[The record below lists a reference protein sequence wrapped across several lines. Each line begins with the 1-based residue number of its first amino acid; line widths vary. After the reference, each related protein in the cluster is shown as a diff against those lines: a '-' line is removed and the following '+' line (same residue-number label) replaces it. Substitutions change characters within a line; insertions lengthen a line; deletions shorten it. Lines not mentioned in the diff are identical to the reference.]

1 MTASTLIQALKESTR
16 AFLREKT
23 GNYTAPEPRRR
34 SEGFRRL
41 APALA
46 CAALLVVGLSGYQ
59 AYFTPTSAIS
69 IDINPSVEL
78 EINRFDRVITVEG
91 LNDDGTALAA
101 ELNVRFLSYDDALE
115 QIIASDAIQQCL
127 ADDGVLSIVVSGDNE
142 VQQQEIL
149 SCAQRCTSGESN
161 AHCYAGS
168 SEDLAEAQALGLPL
182 GKYHAYEELHALI
195 RALRGG
201 GRRHD
206 HAGAP
211 GTGSMPAR
219 TAMKRSPMEAEA
231 VSISME
237 AAGTS
242 MNRVKTAGAMLRLLL
257 FWQKKGTNRPGWA
270 VGPHGAVRPDS
281 KGMVTGSKPAV
292 RHRFRRRSSCSQHCG
307 LPLWHI
313 HW

>member
-1 MTASTLIQALKESTR
+1 MSKNLKEAFDSIHADPALKESTR

-34 SEGFRRL
+34 SGGFRRL

-101 ELNVRFLSYDDALE
+101 ELNVRFMSYDDALE

-182 GKYHAYEELHALI
+182 GKYHAYEELHALDPSI
-195 RALRGG
+195 TPEEAADMTMRELRDRIDACQDGDEEESYGG
-201 GRRHD
+201 GGGGQH
-206 HAGAP
+206 
-211 GTGSMPAR
+211 
-219 TAMKRSPMEAEA
+219 
-231 VSISME
+231 
-237 AAGTS
+237 
-242 MNRVKTAGAMLRLLL
+242 
-257 FWQKKGTNRPGWA
+257 Q
-270 VGPHGAVRPDS
+270 HGGRWN
-281 KGMVTGSKPAV
+281 
-292 RHRFRRRSSCSQHCG
+292 QHE
-307 LPLWHI
+307 
-313 HW
+313 

>member
-1 MTASTLIQALKESTR
+1 MSKNLREAFDSIHADPALKESTR

-34 SEGFRRL
+34 SGGFRRL

-127 ADDGVLSIVVSGDNE
+127 ADDGLLSIVVRSSAVPGA
-142 VQQQEIL
+142 VPPVRATRTATPAARRIWQRPRPWGCPWASTTPMR
-149 SCAQRCTSGESN
+149 SCM
-161 AHCYAGS
+161 
-168 SEDLAEAQALGLPL
+168 P
-182 GKYHAYEELHALI
+182 LI
-195 RALRGG
+195 RALR
-201 GRRHD
+201 
-206 HAGAP
+206 
-211 GTGSMPAR
+211 
-219 TAMKRSPMEAEA
+219 
-231 VSISME
+231 
-237 AAGTS
+237 
-242 MNRVKTAGAMLRLLL
+242 
-257 FWQKKGTNRPGWA
+257 
-270 VGPHGAVRPDS
+270 
-281 KGMVTGSKPAV
+281 
-292 RHRFRRRSSCSQHCG
+292 RRR
-307 LPLWHI
+307 PPT
-313 HW
+313 

>member
-1 MTASTLIQALKESTR
+1 MSKNLKEAFDSIHADPALKESTR

-34 SEGFRRL
+34 SGGFRRL
-41 APALA
+41 ASALA

-115 QIIASDAIQQCL
+115 QIIASDAIQQFL
-127 ADDGVLSIVVSGDNE
+127 ADDGLLSIVVSGDNE

-149 SCAQRCTSGESN
+149 RCAQRCTSGESN

-182 GKYHAYEELHALI
+182 GKYHAYEELHALDPSI
-195 RALRGG
+195 TPEEAADMTMRELRDRIDACQDGDEEESYGG
-201 GRRHD
+201 GGGGQH
-206 HAGAP
+206 
-211 GTGSMPAR
+211 
-219 TAMKRSPMEAEA
+219 
-231 VSISME
+231 
-237 AAGTS
+237 
-242 MNRVKTAGAMLRLLL
+242 
-257 FWQKKGTNRPGWA
+257 Q
-270 VGPHGAVRPDS
+270 HGGRWN
-281 KGMVTGSKPAV
+281 
-292 RHRFRRRSSCSQHCG
+292 QHE
-307 LPLWHI
+307 
-313 HW
+313 

>member
-1 MTASTLIQALKESTR
+1 MSKNLKEAFDSIHADPALKESTR

-34 SEGFRRL
+34 SGGFRRL

-142 VQQQEIL
+142 MQQQEIL
-149 SCAQRCTSGESN
+149 RCAQRCTSGESN

-182 GKYHAYEELHALI
+182 GKYHAYEELHALDPSI
-195 RALRGG
+195 TPEEAADMTMRELRDRIDACQDGDEEESYGG
-201 GRRHD
+201 GGGQH
-206 HAGAP
+206 
-211 GTGSMPAR
+211 
-219 TAMKRSPMEAEA
+219 
-231 VSISME
+231 
-237 AAGTS
+237 
-242 MNRVKTAGAMLRLLL
+242 
-257 FWQKKGTNRPGWA
+257 Q
-270 VGPHGAVRPDS
+270 HGGRWN
-281 KGMVTGSKPAV
+281 
-292 RHRFRRRSSCSQHCG
+292 QHE
-307 LPLWHI
+307 
-313 HW
+313 

>member
-1 MTASTLIQALKESTR
+1 MSKNLKEAFDSIHADSALKESTR

-34 SEGFRRL
+34 SGGFRRL

-46 CAALLVVGLSGYQ
+46 CVALLVVGLSGYQ

-127 ADDGVLSIVVSGDNE
+127 ADDGLLSIVVSGDNE

-149 SCAQRCTSGESN
+149 SCAQRCTSGEM
-161 AHCYAGS
+161 
-168 SEDLAEAQALGLPL
+168 Q
-182 GKYHAYEELHALI
+182 
-195 RALRGG
+195 RALLRRQLGG
-201 GRRHD
+201 SG
-206 HAGAP
+206 
-211 GTGSMPAR
+211 
-219 TAMKRSPMEAEA
+219 
-231 VSISME
+231 
-237 AAGTS
+237 
-242 MNRVKTAGAMLRLLL
+242 
-257 FWQKKGTNRPGWA
+257 
-270 VGPHGAVRPDS
+270 
-281 KGMVTGSKPAV
+281 
-292 RHRFRRRSSCSQHCG
+292 
-307 LPLWHI
+307 
-313 HW
+313 